1 MTGFL
6 IRKRLGK
13 EYRGEDDMKTEAETA
28 MVSLHATSRWKL
40 EVRQGMGSALQAQEG
55 TKPVNS
61 LISHFWPPGL

>member
-1 MTGFL
+1 MTRFL
-6 IRKRLGK
+6 IRKRQGK
-13 EYRGEDDMKTEAETA
+13 EYREDDVKTEAETA
-28 MVSLHATSRWKL
+28 MVRLHATSRWKL